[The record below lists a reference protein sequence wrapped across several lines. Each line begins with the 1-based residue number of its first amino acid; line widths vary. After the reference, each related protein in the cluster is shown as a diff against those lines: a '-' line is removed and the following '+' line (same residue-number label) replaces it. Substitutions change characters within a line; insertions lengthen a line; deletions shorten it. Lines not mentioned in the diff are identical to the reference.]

1 MAFQF
6 TLEAVRRFRQS
17 LEDRERLRLE
27 ALLARR
33 AALLHELE
41 QSQEAGLQLQQHL
54 QRSLIAR
61 PTPAAEIHFSIARLD
76 AIAGQQK
83 RLLRQ
88 LRELQTAVAEQM
100 SRFQQERRKREV
112 LDSLRDV
119 QWREYQVLQR
129 RHEQARLDE
138 LHLLGRVRNGRV

>member
-17 LEDRERLRLE
+17 REDRERLRLE

-54 QRSLIAR
+54 QRSLIAQ
-61 PTPAAEIHFSIARLD
+61 PMPGAEIHFSVARLD
-76 AIAGQQK
+76 AISSQQK
-83 RLLRQ
+83 RWQRQ
-88 LRELQTAVAEQM
+88 LQELQTAVTEQI

-112 LDSLRDV
+112 LDSLCDS
-119 QWREYQVLQR
+119 QWREYRVQQQR
-129 RHEQARLDE
+129 REQAQLDE
-138 LHLLGRVRNGRV
+138 LHLMSRVRNGGA